1 MEKET
6 DSKKM
11 TVQIQVPKDIADEFE
26 HQGYVPMCYREH
38 GKYTDAGKAVILK
51 HDEAVKEDVTTQLN
65 TICCNYID
73 TGLRCLELKYNKTIE
88 TIANSLKDLDKVISN
103 EVRLSALKNELFK
116 LQRFCRNL
124 DTKINRGGYDWKSV
138 EQDIINIQNQIEG
151 IIQRSVEDAFVDF
164 VDPLGN
170 GYYYC
175 IFDSYDY
182 VPPFWRECIEI
193 YHRMICLNQKIIID
207 TFGFEA
213 ENQGKLEKIKSM
225 YNTFLWSALRHIKK
239 YKKDLSERIFIT
251 HLHMDDNQLKQNL
264 ENRFQSFIPELSRNF
279 SANFFIPTS
288 VLENLEELE
297 DAILNELFKGVESS
311 MIIKYEGKTI
321 KLEFIL

>member
-26 HQGYVPMCYREH
+26 QQGYVPMCYREQ

-51 HDEAVKEDVTTQLN
+51 HNVAVKEDVTTQLN
-65 TICCNYID
+65 TICGNYID

-88 TIANSLKDLDKVISN
+88 TIANSLKDLVSN
-103 EVRLSALKNELFK
+103 EVRLSALKDELFE

-151 IIQRSVEDAFVDF
+151 IIQRSVEDAFVEPF
-164 VDPLGN
+164 
-170 GYYYC
+170 GYGSCYC
-175 IFDSYDY
+175 IFTPYDY

-251 HLHMDDNQLKQNL
+251 QLHMCDNQLKQNL
-264 ENRFQSFIPELSRNF
+264 ENRFQISVPELIRDF
-279 SANFFIPTS
+279 SANFFIPTR
-288 VLENLEELE
+288 VLENLEKLE
-297 DAILNELFKGVESS
+297 DAISNELFKGEESS
-311 MIIKYEGKTI
+311 MIIKYEGKTL

>member
-1 MEKET
+1 M
-6 DSKKM
+6 M
-11 TVQIQVPKDIADEFE
+11 VQIQVPKDIADEFE

-51 HDEAVKEDVTTQLN
+51 HSEPVKEDVTTQLN

-73 TGLRCLELKYNKTIE
+73 TGLRCLELKYNKTIK
-88 TIANSLKDLDKVISN
+88 TIANSLKDLDKVISD
-103 EVRLSALKNELFK
+103 EVRLSAFKGELFK

-124 DTKINRGGYDWKSV
+124 DTKINRGGYDCKSV

-151 IIQRSVEDAFVDF
+151 IIQRSVEDAFVEHW
-164 VDPLGN
+164 
-170 GYYYC
+170 GYGSCYC
-175 IFDSYDY
+175 IFTPYDY

-213 ENQGKLEKIKSM
+213 ENQGDLEKIKSM
-225 YNTFLWSALRHIKK
+225 YNTFLRSALRHIKK

-251 HLHMDDNQLKQNL
+251 QLHMCDNQLKQNL
-264 ENRFQSFIPELSRNF
+264 ENRFQIYVPELSRDF
-279 SANFFIPTS
+279 SDHFFIPTI
-288 VLENLEELE
+288 VLEKLEELE
-297 DAILNELFKGVESS
+297 DAISNELFKGVESS
-311 MIIKYEGKTI
+311 MIIKYEGKTL